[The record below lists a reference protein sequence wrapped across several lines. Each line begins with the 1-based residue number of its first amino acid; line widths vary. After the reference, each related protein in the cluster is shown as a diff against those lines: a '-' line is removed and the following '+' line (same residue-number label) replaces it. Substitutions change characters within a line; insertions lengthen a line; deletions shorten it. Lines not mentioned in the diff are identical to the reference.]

1 MMNIVRRTL
10 AAMGVL
16 CLALVAVSSLVY
28 AQAPAEAQD
37 GHDAGSKAAMTEHTD
52 AMASEKGEA
61 SMSMDRMDMDHMDME
76 MDAEDLLTPRE
87 MVIDLLGA
95 YPGVTWAE
103 MAWEDSGVYSELWM
117 MMEMPD
123 DMAMGMGMGMDG
135 MGHMGHMG
143 MGKGRRS
150 GGGHGHMGM
159 GMKDT
164 DMSMDHMGMD
174 GMGHMGMGKGRRSG
188 DGHGHMGMKDADM
201 DADHMGMDMQDADM
215 SMDHMDMDMD
225 GMDMEMEGILTP
237 GEMMA
242 LLDAYPG
249 VTWVDMAWK
258 DSGMHAE
265 LEMLTDDPELYD
277 DEQWQEGRKGRY
289 RDEYAFEDEYAFHG
303 EHQGEFAPYPQHP
316 FIRIMRGL
324 FNMMREFFWGPGC
337 PPWQCGW
344 N

>member
-1 MMNIVRRTL
+1 MNIVRRTL

-123 DMAMGMGMGMDG
+123 DMAMGMGMDG

-324 FNMMREFFWGPGC
+324 FAMMREFFWGPGC

>member
-1 MMNIVRRTL
+1 MNIVRRTL
-10 AAMGVL
+10 TALSVL

-28 AQAPAEAQD
+28 AQAPAEAD
-37 GHDAGSKAAMTEHTD
+37 GHDAGAKAAMTENTD

-61 SMSMDRMDMDHMDME
+61 STDSMDMDRMDMEHMDME
-76 MDAEDLLTPRE
+76 MDAEGLLTPRE

-117 MMEMPD
+117 MTEMPD
-123 DMAMGMGMGMDG
+123 DMAMAMGMGMDD
-135 MGHMGHMG
+135 MGHMG
-143 MGKGRRS
+143 MGKGHRP

-164 DMSMDHMGMD
+164 DMSMDH
-174 GMGHMGMGKGRRSG
+174 GHGRHGPYGQGTRSG
-188 DGHGHMGMKDADM
+188 GGHGHMGMKDASM
-201 DADHMGMDMQDADM
+201 GADHMGMDMKDADM
-215 SMDHMDMDMD
+215 SMDHMGMD
-225 GMDMEMEGILTP
+225 GMDMEGLLTP

-265 LEMLTDDPELYD
+265 LEMLTDDPDLYD
-277 DEQWQEGRKGRY
+277 EEQWQEGRKGRY
-289 RDEYAFEDEYAFHG
+289 RDEYAFEDEYAFPG
-303 EHQGEFAPYPQHP
+303 EHQGEFAPYPRHP
-316 FIRIMRGL
+316 FIRLMRGL
-324 FNMMREFFWGPGC
+324 FAMMREFFWGPGC